1 MATLIQTLCTRTSWC
16 TLWVRSSFCHCHCHC
31 RFLVPHGCPVFGL
44 PHFRLE
50 LGRLNS
56 QRRWRGRARLRRC
69 RWYAFVSSS
78 SPLVTVH
85 DTALYLSVGVLHMV
99 QRDELAEVCPFCCCL
114 PWLPDGD
121 ADRNMVIGRK
131 FFVTPSDS
139 VAVIAANAHV
149 IPFFHSAGGLKV

>member
-1 MATLIQTLCTRTSWC
+1 MLVRGCVQSNVRGSGVTRLTLGVIAQDFHGGHPDPNLVYAHELVHIMGTI
-16 TLWVRSSFCHCHCHC
+16 VICHCHCHC

-78 SPLVTVH
+78 SPLV
-85 DTALYLSVGVLHMV
+85 
-99 QRDELAEVCPFCCCL
+99 
-114 PWLPDGD
+114 
-121 ADRNMVIGRK
+121 IGRK